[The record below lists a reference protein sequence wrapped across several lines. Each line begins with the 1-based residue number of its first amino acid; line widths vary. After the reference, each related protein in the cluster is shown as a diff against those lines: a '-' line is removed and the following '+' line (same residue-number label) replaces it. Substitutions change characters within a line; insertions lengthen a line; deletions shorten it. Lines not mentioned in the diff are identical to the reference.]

1 MQSCRRRFMTRFG
14 LAVFMVSLVLMLGT
28 RGESVADQF
37 PTKAIKLVV
46 PYNPG
51 GGSDLSARIFAKYLS
66 RHLPQPV
73 IVTNVVGAGGM
84 TGEIEVRRSR
94 PDGYTLLWQHQTLH
108 MSFATGRADYNYTA
122 FDPVAST
129 VKAYS
134 CVVVSKDCPFKNIDE
149 VLKAGKANPGKI
161 RWGVATNGTSHFAYL
176 AIIHEAGMKDS
187 DFHQITVHGDKDRI
201 IAILQG
207 NMDVSAITL
216 SAARPYL
223 DSGDLRMIGV
233 MAEERSDAYPN
244 LQTLAEQGIKAI
256 NRFDYTTWA
265 PKGTPKDRIKI
276 LADAWIKT
284 IQEAECQ
291 KELKAGWML
300 PEFMTGDKLVQFN
313 KQQFDFF
320 VNLAKKFNLYKS
332 R

>member
-1 MQSCRRRFMTRFG
+1 MRSGTGRI
-14 LAVFMVSLVLMLGT
+14 MLGIRLT
-28 RGESVADQF
+28 AAIFSLALVWVIPGESSAAEF

-66 RHLPQPV
+66 RHLPQQV

-84 TGEIEVRRSR
+84 TGEIEVRKSR
-94 PDGYTLLWQHQTLH
+94 PDGYSLLWQHQTLH
-108 MSFATGRADYNYTA
+108 MSYATGRADYNYTA
-122 FDPVAST
+122 FDPVANT

-134 CVVVSKDCPFKNIDE
+134 CVVVSKNSPYKNIDD
-149 VLKAGKANPGKI
+149 VLKAGKANPGKF

-176 AIIHEAGMKDS
+176 AIIQEAKMKDS

-201 IAILQG
+201 IAMLQG

-216 SAARPYL
+216 SSARPYL
-223 DSGDLRMIGV
+223 DSGDMRMIGV

-244 LQTLAEQGIKAI
+244 LQTLAEQGNKAF

-276 LADAWIKT
+276 LADAWMKA
-284 IQEAECQ
+284 IQEPACQ

-300 PEFMTGDKLVQFN
+300 PESMTGEKLVQFN
-313 KQQFDFF
+313 KQQFEFF
-320 VNLAKKFNLYKS
+320 VGLAKTFNLYKA